1 MPNNPIFLRDIWPIN
16 NETDYKVHFARRNDD
31 GEDPLN
37 GWVRDPSE
45 WQGWQQY
52 YPGRNDFNRTFI
64 FSLMKFYHEEDTW
77 LFGGVFRVKG
87 LHKDQN
93 CYNDHYYEVKRTP
106 TLEAFI
112 GRLKLH
118 SPYRTRTTRVDFENH
133 YANFEVSEILREPYS
148 GRSFPGYEDIDL
160 SFDELESLVKNDR
173 QDWKAALSNVKGIY
187 LISDTSTG
195 NRYVGSAH
203 SDGGIWSRWCSYVA
217 SGHGGNVGLRELIE
231 EEHDLTYCRAHF
243 RFALL
248 EHRSMLTD
256 EKVIIKRETY
266 WKDILLSRGK
276 GGLNRN

>member
-1 MPNNPIFLRDIWPIN
+1 MPNNPISLRDIWPID
-16 NETDYKVHFARRNDD
+16 NETDYKVHFARRNKDD
-31 GEDPLN
+31 DDSEPLN
-37 GWVRDPSE
+37 VWVRDPSE
-45 WQGWQQY
+45 WPGWQQY

-87 LHKDQN
+87 LHEDQK
-93 CYNDHYYEVKRTP
+93 CYHGHYYEIELTP

-118 SPYRTRTTRVDFENH
+118 SPYRERTTRVNFENH

-148 GRSFPGYEDIDL
+148 GQSFPGYEDIDL
-160 SFDELESLVKNDR
+160 SFDELESIVKNDR

-187 LISDTSTG
+187 LISDTSTATG
-195 NRYVGSAH
+195 KRYVGSAY
-203 SDGGIWSRWCSYVA
+203 SEEGIWSRWSSYVA
-217 SGHGGNVGLRELIE
+217 SGHGGNVGLRELTE

-248 EHRSMLTD
+248 VGHL
-256 EKVIIKRETY
+256 VCP
-266 WKDILLSRGK
+266 LPLA
-276 GGLNRN
+276 

>member
-1 MPNNPIFLRDIWPIN
+1 MPNKPIFLRDIWPIN

-31 GEDPLN
+31 GEEPLN
-37 GWVRDPSE
+37 VWVRDPSE
-45 WQGWQQY
+45 WPGWQQY

-64 FSLMKFYHEEDTW
+64 FSLMKFYPEQDIW
-77 LFGGVFRVKG
+77 LFGGIFRVKG
-87 LHKDQN
+87 LHKDEN
-93 CYNDHYYEVKRTP
+93 NDHYYEVELTP
-106 TLEAFI
+106 ALEAFI
-112 GRLKLH
+112 GRLKLY
-118 SPYRTRTTRVDFENH
+118 SPYRERTTRVDFENH

-148 GRSFPGYEDIDL
+148 GQSFPGYEDIDL

-195 NRYVGSAH
+195 KRYVGSAY
-203 SDGGIWSRWCSYVA
+203 SDGGIWSRWSSYVA
-217 SGHGGNVGLRELIE
+217 SGHGGNIGLKELVE
-231 EEHDLTYCRAHF
+231 KHGLAYCRAHF

-248 EHRSMLTD
+248 EHRSVLTD
-256 EKVIIKRETY
+256 KKVIENRETY